1 MPCFGGL
8 CRSIACSIF
17 SALSL
22 SLCWFFFRMLLEI
35 HRAKKMT
42 GWGMKG
48 GLLLLWGENTG
59 TVLWVADRQYL
70 RSCQQDTLRLGF
82 QELTSYSAST
92 NPQIK
97 LCEQSGHREGE
108 AFVFIWSKADAPK
121 WTWNRKG
128 LGVSKDRLE
137 ICLFM
142 SLNSSTGSTIKTV
155 IVQVLCCQQQE
166 QHPFSF
172 KANMAQS
179 YLITDST
186 PVLAV
191 WCCLGRMLQAPLQQL
206 LWSHIKPK
214 PSAQGCAGRKGRL

>member
-1 MPCFGGL
+1 MPWFRGL
-8 CRSIACSIF
+8 YRSIECSIF
-17 SALSL
+17 SALSFR
-22 SLCWFFFRMLLEI
+22 LCSFFQDVI
-35 HRAKKMT
+35 GNSQGKKMT
-42 GWGMKG
+42 GRRMKG

-97 LCEQSGHREGE
+97 LCEQLGHREVDMS
-108 AFVFIWSKADAPK
+108 VFIWPKAEAPK

-142 SLNSSTGSTIKTV
+142 SLNSSTGSTIKIVT
-155 IVQVLCCQQQE
+155 VQVLCCQQ
-166 QHPFSF
+166 
-172 KANMAQS
+172 
-179 YLITDST
+179 
-186 PVLAV
+186 
-191 WCCLGRMLQAPLQQL
+191 
-206 LWSHIKPK
+206 
-214 PSAQGCAGRKGRL
+214 